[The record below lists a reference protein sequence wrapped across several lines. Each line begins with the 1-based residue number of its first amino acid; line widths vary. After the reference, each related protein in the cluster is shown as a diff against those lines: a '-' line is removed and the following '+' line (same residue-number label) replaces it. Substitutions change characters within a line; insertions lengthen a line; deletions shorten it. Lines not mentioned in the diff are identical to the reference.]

1 MFPGHKPRVDWS
13 PTPSRKKPRLPNSG
27 DLSPNP
33 PSPAS
38 LPGLSIDLLSE
49 IEPDLDPIEDW
60 DPQQA
65 PSSTGPDPIE
75 DWSPE
80 NEASSHACP
89 PQQVSTPGPASDSSP
104 SWEVLGAESVIPGF
118 QPCTR
123 AAISVTNLSQHLP
136 KPVPKMRGRRP
147 VQAPHSTASL
157 LLPLSAWP
165 QPLCKSPRSGPVPKH
180 TVRTLGGPAP
190 PACPKKFQTCWH
202 ATAPLPKP
210 PPKPAPASAY
220 LNKPKPLPAQPP
232 ATPNPASSSTPEIE
246 APSKRQEP
254 IVHQQRL
261 GPPRLQTMLAKE
273 DARKLECNR
282 IWLLLLD
289 KLRDTSSLWTET
301 TQSLTPERLRVR
313 AISAYAASS
322 LEAYL
327 SRCTRFLDFLQAH
340 NIAFS
345 TLSLVELADYLE
357 AAFASLAQDRDVCQI
372 SPKTTLKALSW
383 LSRMAQVQHL
393 LELLSNPLIST
404 YRIDIKP
411 RDRKE
416 ALPIPMACI
425 VSWERLV
432 CKSSTGTQM
441 VLLLG
446 AFLLAYHACLRFGDL
461 QRIRLSSLS
470 LTTQALRGICWTTK
484 TSRSGQPF
492 AVTLT
497 GISGRGPSTS
507 WCLAYL
513 TRLHASWLAT
523 ERFWGSSSEP
533 DFMLPILPN
542 WANPSQAGVAFQS
555 PMSYTQALPALRSAL
570 QLHEEA
576 SPGALDAQEALNFTL
591 HGLKVGLLS
600 PAKQLRPMTIS
611 HMLPIIPRFMYAR
624 EFETQAAIDD
634 DANEPSSP
642 SPSRSSGEQS
652 ASKHASDESTLDED
666 SYSSSEEDSPHKAP
680 QPRHPKAPLD
690 PATAIV
696 ANGHW
701 GAVHLAHPI
710 SDTHWRTACGIV
722 MGDAGVIMPEP
733 DPARMCRHKACRLAL
748 DAFQSL
754 PSE

>member
-1 MFPGHKPRVDWS
+1 
-13 PTPSRKKPRLPNSG
+13 
-27 DLSPNP
+27 
-33 PSPAS
+33 
-38 LPGLSIDLLSE
+38 
-49 IEPDLDPIEDW
+49 
-60 DPQQA
+60 
-65 PSSTGPDPIE
+65 
-75 DWSPE
+75 
-80 NEASSHACP
+80 
-89 PQQVSTPGPASDSSP
+89 
-104 SWEVLGAESVIPGF
+104 
-118 QPCTR
+118 
-123 AAISVTNLSQHLP
+123 
-136 KPVPKMRGRRP
+136 
-147 VQAPHSTASL
+147 
-157 LLPLSAWP
+157 
-165 QPLCKSPRSGPVPKH
+165 
-180 TVRTLGGPAP
+180 
-190 PACPKKFQTCWH
+190 
-202 ATAPLPKP
+202 
-210 PPKPAPASAY
+210 
-220 LNKPKPLPAQPP
+220 
-232 ATPNPASSSTPEIE
+232 
-246 APSKRQEP
+246 
-254 IVHQQRL
+254 
-261 GPPRLQTMLAKE
+261 MLAKE

-282 IWLLLLD
+282 VWLLLLD
-289 KLRDTSSLWTET
+289 KLGSTSSLWTET

-340 NIAFS
+340 NITFS
-345 TLSLVELADYLE
+345 TLSLAELADYLD
-357 AAFASLAQDRDVCQI
+357 AAYASLAQDRDVCQI

-383 LSRMAQVQHL
+383 LSRMAQVRHL

-404 YRIDIKP
+404 FRIDTQP

-432 CKSSTGTQM
+432 CKPSTGTQM

-470 LTTQALRGICWTTK
+470 LTMQALRGICWTTK

-497 GISGRGPSTS
+497 GLSGRGPSTS

-513 TRLHASWLAT
+513 TRLHTSWLAT
-523 ERFWGSSSEP
+523 ERFWRSSSEP

-542 WANPSQAGVAFQS
+542 WSNPSQAGVAFQS

-570 QLHEEA
+570 QLREAA
-576 SPGALDAQEALNFTL
+576 SPSALNAQEALNFTL

-600 PAKQLRPMTIS
+600 PAKQLRLHKVSSELYGRDDTIDSLWVQASVTRKVSTGWRPTRPIARGGQAPTVEPSFQVPPGPVPKSMPIS

-624 EFETQAAIDD
+624 EFQTQGDIDD
-634 DANEPSSP
+634 DANEPPSP
-642 SPSRSSGEQS
+642 SPSGSGEEQS
-652 ASKHASDESTLDED
+652 ASEDASDESTLDGD
-666 SYSSSEEDSPHKAP
+666 SYSSSEDDSPHKAP
-680 QPRHPKAPLD
+680 QARHPKAPLH

-710 SDTHWRTACGIV
+710 SDTHSRTACGIV

-733 DPARMCRHKACRLAL
+733 DPSRMCRHKACRLAL